1 MHVGRE
7 FLVLKQGEET
17 ITELVGLDGRNADA
31 EVAVDFE
38 DVFYELLEIGAF
50 VLVSSHVDAR
60 QHDFLKAVGDDFTHI
75 VIYVCCGTARRSS
88 THHGD
93 DTIGAEVVAAIV
105 NFDEAAGMEGVEGR
119 LVAEQVAV
127 VALGVAV
134 PCAEMLVDDIE

>member
-1 MHVGRE
+1 M
-7 FLVLKQGEET
+7 
-17 ITELVGLDGRNADA
+17 
-31 EVAVDFE
+31 
-38 DVFYELLEIGAF
+38 
-50 VLVSSHVDAR
+50 
-60 QHDFLKAVGDDFTHI
+60 GDYFTYI
-75 VIYVCCGTARRSS
+75 VIYVCCGTTRCSS